1 MYFEN
6 FSYFI
11 LFEHY
16 KNVRYLNAI
25 LALIPSDLLQL
36 WLKDISNNSDLL
48 NFEHWLLFEFWR

>member
-1 MYFEN
+1 MYFES
-6 FSYFI
+6 FLYFI

-36 WLKDISNNSDLL
+36 WVKDISNNSDL
-48 NFEHWLLFEFWR
+48 

>member
-1 MYFEN
+1 MYFES

-36 WLKDISNNSDLL
+36 WLKDISKNSDLL

>member
-1 MYFEN
+1 MYFES
-6 FSYFI
+6 FLYFI

-36 WLKDISNNSDLL
+36 RVKNISDNSDI
-48 NFEHWLLFEFWR
+48 

>member
-1 MYFEN
+1 MYFES